1 MAYFMLSNGLVL
13 EGTRFG
19 AEGTACGE
27 LVFYTDVVGYA
38 SALTDPARKGQMLVA
53 TFPVIG
59 NSGISDEVFEKAC
72 TPAGFIVRELC
83 EEPSNFRAD
92 HTLDAFLKAR
102 GVVGLCGVDTR
113 ALTRLIRTEGPLTAT
128 ICDELTQGGESDAP

>member
-1 MAYFMLSNGLVL
+1 MAFLVLSNGHVL
-13 EGTRFG
+13 EGRRFG
-19 AEGTACGE
+19 AEGTASGE
-27 LVFYTDVVGYA
+27 LAFYTDVVGYA
-38 SALTDPARKGQMLVA
+38 SALTDPARKEQILVA

-59 NSGISDEVFEKAC
+59 NSGIADDVFQKAA
-72 TPAGFIVRELC
+72 TPAGFILRELC
-83 EEPSNFRAD
+83 DEPSNFRAD

-113 ALTRLIRTEGPLTAT
+113 ALTRLIHTEGPLTAT